1 MSMTGDDF
9 DLEADLA
16 AALDGT
22 ANATPKQQEELEAA
36 PDGETAAEE
45 QARYVREGR
54 RFVKEQPKEEAPAAE
69 AKEGAEQ
76 KPPTEAAPPKEKRP
90 TWYKDEYGDWA
101 KLPDNF
107 RTALREQERNAAQA
121 IEKHSTAAKQWEPIN
136 EALRPHMQELAA
148 AGSNPQQYVGQ
159 LIEAD
164 KYLRADP
171 VQALNWLAQNYL
183 GQGWDIRAL
192 ADWMDQ
198 QGVQTQKIDP
208 VKQELNQLRQ
218 QVQHLSQLPVQQQR
232 ETLNKQIADWSRD
245 KPDFEAVRQKMAA
258 LANQNPEASLD
269 DLYEEA
275 RWAHPE
281 IRERILAEREDK
293 RLKELQGKRHAGA
306 QSPRGGQPNGSA
318 APIHKRMSLEDE
330 IAMTLDGGA

>member
-54 RFVKEQPKEEAPAAE
+54 RFVKEQPKEEAPSAE

-76 KPPTEAAPPKEKRP
+76 KSPTEAAPPKEKRP

-121 IEKHSTAAKQWEPIN
+121 IEKHSTAAKAWEPIN

>member
-9 DLEADLA
+9 DLTAELE

-22 ANATPKQQEELEAA
+22 ANATPKQQEEVDAA
-36 PDGETAAEE
+36 PEGETAAEE

-54 RFVKEQPKEEAPAAE
+54 RFVKEQPKEEPAAE

-76 KPPTEAAPPKEKRP
+76 KPVTEAAPPKEKRP
-90 TWYKDEYGDWA
+90 TWYKDEYGDWQ
-101 KLPDNF
+101 KLPENF

-121 IEKHSTAAKQWEPIN
+121 IEKHSTAAKAWEPVSKLI
-136 EALRPHMQELAA
+136 EPHAQQLAA
-148 AGSNPQQYVGQ
+148 AGSSPQQYVTN
-159 LIEAD
+159 LIQAD
-164 KYLRADP
+164 GYLRQDP
-171 VQALNWLAQNYL
+171 VQAINWLIQNYV
-183 GQGWDIRAL
+183 GAGWDVRAL
-192 ADWMDQ
+192 ADWMDE
-198 QGVQTQKIDP
+198 QGVQAHKVDP
-208 VKQELNQLRQ
+208 IQQELAQLRQ

-232 ETLNKQIADWSRD
+232 ETLTKQIADWSRD
-245 KPDFEAVRQKMAA
+245 KPDFAAVRDHMAA
-258 LANQNPEASLD
+258 LAKLKPEASLD
-269 DLYEEA
+269 ELFEEA

-293 RLKELQGKRHAGA
+293 RLKELQGKRQAGA

-318 APIHKRMSLEDE
+318 APIHKRMSLEEE